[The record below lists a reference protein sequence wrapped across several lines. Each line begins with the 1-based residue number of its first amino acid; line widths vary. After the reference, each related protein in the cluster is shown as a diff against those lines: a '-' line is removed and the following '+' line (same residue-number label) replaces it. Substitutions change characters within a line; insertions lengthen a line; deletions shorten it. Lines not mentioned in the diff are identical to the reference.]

1 MVSPAKLHHA
11 DWGSCIHGH
20 VHKPDTYVATHAD
33 GGLSMS
39 SGCIGD
45 IEKMHYADRYSSKM
59 GWRQG
64 FIYGMI
70 NDKTGAWHAWHVIKE
85 GNDWISPMGIL

>member
-1 MVSPAKLHHA
+1 M
-11 DWGSCIHGH
+11 
-20 VHKPDTYVATHAD
+20 
-33 GGLSMS
+33 SMS

-45 IEKMHYADRYSSKM
+45 IEKMSYANRFPSKM

-70 NDKTGAWHAWHVIKE
+70 NDKTGSWHAWHVIKE